1 LHDLQSKKALV
12 HTSKTSKSVCKKKT
26 SFKTPIFGFDLPVFA
41 QTFIFF
47 HFLKKLFRKRQIAP
61 EPCRVERSVTRTLL

>member
-1 LHDLQSKKALV
+1 MTSNQKKLLYTLQRHQKV
-12 HTSKTSKSVCKKKT
+12 IVKKKT

-47 HFLKKLFRKRQIAP
+47 NFLKKLFRKSQIAP